1 MATYY
6 VRGDADGLGDGTT
19 TGTSGATGAWTFSQF
34 VTAFKSG
41 AGAAG
46 DTVWVCAIGGTIA
59 RTTAVDDIT
68 KDGTAVLPITI
79 RGCYETA
86 NDLDTPT
93 YNVDGTLDTTRYPSI
108 TYTTGRWSGSGAD
121 FVHLRAI
128 KFSGAP
134 TNYLVYM
141 GNNCVITQCSVT
153 QTGNHGS
160 AVCLYTGT
168 IGDVVNCDF
177 IGNSGTL
184 GSLVE
189 TSGATITANR
199 FKTVSSRAINCS
211 ASGAVLVGNTFFA
224 PVGTSAVAIDHSS
237 TNTGHELN
245 IVAYNTIVGGW
256 DIGIKAANA
265 ANDRIM
271 HIVNNHITGCLTA
284 GIKTL
289 YTTSMRAAL
298 IVGNRL
304 RDNGTGGNVV
314 GYDNWYAACSGLNT
328 TATGSD
334 SADFIDAS
342 SNNYR
347 LKPSSPSASAG
358 IGGVGVGS
366 RGAAGGASGL
376 RGRS

>member
-6 VRGDADGLGDGTT
+6 VRADANGGE
-19 TGTSGATGAWTFSQF
+19 TGAEPTPSKAWTFAEMM
-34 VTAFKSG
+34 TNLTSG
-41 AGAAG
+41 SVAAG
-46 DTVWVCAIGGTIA
+46 DTIWLVAAGGVFS
-59 RTTAVDDIT
+59 RTTNADSPT
-68 KDGTAVLPITI
+68 KDGTAVLPISI
-79 RGCYETA
+79 RGCYAAA

-93 YNVDGTLDTTRYPSI
+93 YNADGTLDTTNYPSI
-108 TYTTGRWSGSGAD
+108 VYTSGRWFGSGSD
-121 FVHLRAI
+121 FVFMRTLNI
-128 KFSGAP
+128 SGAP
-134 TNYLVYM
+134 SNYLVYM
-141 GNNCVITQCSVT
+141 GNNCSITQCAVT
-153 QTGNHGS
+153 QTGSHAL

-177 IGNSGTL
+177 IGNSGTM
-184 GSLVE
+184 GCLVE
-189 TSGATITANR
+189 TSGATITGNR
-199 FKTVSSRAINCS
+199 FKTVASRAINCS
-211 ASGAVLVGNTFFA
+211 ASGATIVGNTFFA
-224 PVGTSAVAIDHSS
+224 PSGTSAVAIDHTS

-245 IVAYNTIVGGW
+245 IVACNTIVGGW
-256 DIGIKAANA
+256 DIGIRAANA
-265 ANDRIM
+265 ANDRIL
-271 HIVNNHITGCLTA
+271 HIINNHISGCLTA

>member
-1 MATYY
+1 M
-6 VRGDADGLGDGTT
+6 
-19 TGTSGATGAWTFSQF
+19 
-34 VTAFKSG
+34 
-41 AGAAG
+41 
-46 DTVWVCAIGGTIA
+46 
-59 RTTAVDDIT
+59 
-68 KDGTAVLPITI
+68 
-79 RGCYETA
+79 
-86 NDLDTPT
+86 
-93 YNVDGTLDTTRYPSI
+93 
-108 TYTTGRWSGSGAD
+108 
-121 FVHLRAI
+121 
-128 KFSGAP
+128 
-134 TNYLVYM
+134 
-141 GNNCVITQCSVT
+141 
-153 QTGNHGS
+153 
-160 AVCLYTGT
+160 YTGT
-168 IGDVVNCDF
+168 VGDACNCDLV
-177 IGNSGTL
+177 GNSGTMGGL
-184 GSLVE
+184 LQNSGS
-189 TSGATITANR
+189 TITGCR
-199 FKTVSSRAINCS
+199 FKTVTSKAIDCTG
-211 ASGAVLVGNTFFA
+211 SGSTIIGNTFFA
-224 PVGTSAVAIDHSS
+224 PVGTSAIAIDHTS

-245 IVAYNTIVGGW
+245 IVACNTIVGGW
-256 DIGIKAANA
+256 DIGIRAANA
-265 ANDRIM
+265 ANDRIL
-271 HIVNNHITGCLTA
+271 HIINNHISGCLTA